1 MVRGRFDFSHTAL
14 DNLEL
19 FGVTPREVLE
29 ALGAASRLVQHID
42 DDMLRVVAPTS
53 LGRLLEVVLTER
65 GDDEWVVFLARE
77 AGGRAKQ
84 AFDDWAG
91 GPR

>member
-1 MVRGRFDFSHTAL
+1 MVRGRFDFSDTAL
-14 DNLEL
+14 DNLDL
-19 FGVTPREVLE
+19 FGVTPQEVLE
-29 ALGAASRLVQHID
+29 ALGAPSRLAQHID
-42 DDMLRVVAPTS
+42 DDMLRIVAPTS

-65 GDDEWVVFLARE
+65 GDDEWSIFLARE

>member
-1 MVRGRFDFSHTAL
+1 MVRGRFNFSDTAL

-19 FGVTPREVLE
+19 FGVTPHEVLE
-29 ALGAASRLVQHID
+29 ALGAPSRLVQHID
-42 DDMLRVVAPTS
+42 DDMLRIVAPTA
-53 LGRLLEVVLTER
+53 LGRLLEIVLTER
-65 GDDEWVVFLARE
+65 GDDEWSVFLGRE